1 MFDGMF
7 NNEGTASSGGSG
19 GMICMVDVI
28 VGQSELAFVREVR
41 LCDEYDVDVTQV
53 KECFQ
58 FLSVLV

>member
-7 NNEGTASSGGSG
+7 NNNGTASSGGSD

-28 VGQSELAFVREVR
+28 VGQSEIAFVREVR
-41 LCDEYDVDVTQV
+41 LCDEHDVDVAQV